1 MLAQAAAVRRLGIS
15 FRMPNALLAAL
26 THGKARPNPCDTAAE
41 AGEPIAG
48 AVFSKENGR
57 YPKARPSLNREASRL
72 GDVGSEDP
80 LSGRK
85 SRKLIWGIGTPE
97 TRRDAVSRQTE
108 YRGLAAYSPTGIGSG
123 SSAKTAM
130 LLQLHNKSATTR
142 RIEDLAAAYLAES
155 TLGDLPQQKVAKHAN
170 PL

>member
-26 THGKARPNPCDTAAE
+26 THRKTRLNPCDTAAE

-72 GDVGSEDP
+72 GDVRVRRPSF
-80 LSGRK
+80 RAQV
-85 SRKLIWGIGTPE
+85 PE
-97 TRRDAVSRQTE
+97 TYLGYRHPGNSPRCSIAPDGISGFSRLFTNGNWFWLVCKNRNAIAGPSKRRDN
-108 YRGLAAYSPTGIGSG
+108 SPQS
-123 SSAKTAM
+123 
-130 LLQLHNKSATTR
+130 
-142 RIEDLAAAYLAES
+142 
-155 TLGDLPQQKVAKHAN
+155 
-170 PL
+170 